1 MHSIHQ
7 KIHRRN
13 QTMKKIGAF
22 VVNSIVLFWSYFLS
36 STLCLAALQT
46 IMRVFVDADS
56 KGEYLWKT
64 VCLYAWM
71 LVTCVIHL
79 RATASTHKTK
89 YLAQMEGKEWGL
101 GEGIKYTLKNR
112 DFWLNSIGFAI
123 WPILIPKIFGAIHR
137 LYFTPTFLE
146 SFPQA
151 IISVLTVS
159 LPIVILSA
167 IGWVFVLYRWSKNRL
182 HTS

>member
-1 MHSIHQ
+1 MIFGSIALALPFTLFAMSTD
-7 KIHRRN
+7 RYLN
-13 QTMKKIGAF
+13 A
-22 VVNSIVLFWSYFLS
+22 SIKQ
-36 STLCLAALQT
+36 AAIT
-46 IMRVFVDADS
+46 I
-56 KGEYLWKT
+56 T
-64 VCLYAWM
+64 VIA
-71 LVTCVIHL
+71 
-79 RATASTHKTK
+79 AA
-89 YLAQMEGKEWGL
+89 
-101 GEGIKYTLKNR
+101 
-112 DFWLNSIGFAI
+112 
-123 WPILIPKIFGAIHR
+123 IFGAIHR